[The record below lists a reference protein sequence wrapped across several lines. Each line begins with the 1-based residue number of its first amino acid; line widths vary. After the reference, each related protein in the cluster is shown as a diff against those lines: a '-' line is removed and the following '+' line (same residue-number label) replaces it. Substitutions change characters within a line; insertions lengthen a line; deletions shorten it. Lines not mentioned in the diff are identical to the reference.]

1 MTAIALH
8 AAIVLS
14 ATIALI
20 CISSLY
26 RDVRWCIKHRKSLS
40 DKD

>member
-8 AAIVLS
+8 AALVLS
-14 ATIALI
+14 AAIALI
-20 CISSLY
+20 CMGSLY

-40 DKD
+40 NKD